1 MVLAGLVPAG
11 MSSTSRKLN
20 VLVADKGPGFSAPGA
35 ARSNMVNA
43 AVAAAERFRAA
54 GGVGCPTKHL
64 AQIALIKIEFGPLRS
79 GLVIAIA
86 EEGGQNSLVTIA
98 AGVAVRKAG
107 RTKRA
112 VMSVILFILGILV
125 TAAGVVTIA
134 FGIPINEFSLGNT
147 LIVSGTTTVAAGL
160 ILIGLAAAVDQLTQ
174 ITTALRPRAG
184 ARPAPQPQ
192 AVEAALPGAPRP
204 GQLPVQAQGQV
215 PIPVQV
221 PVKPPMPAPPRGPV
235 FARSKAEDRAGEPAP
250 AVSAPEASSSAIER
264 LRSSLARADQ
274 KAGDFTDAEDVP
286 YSAPAPATPAGPG
299 LGPNLGANGAAPTA
313 GPGAAEAPKK
323 PPLDF
328 LFRSK
333 SREPQPEPFDA
344 VWPKRGSRRADEQ
357 AGAGEPARPAAA
369 ETPIDR
375 APVAETPY
383 ASAPEELRL
392 PAILKSGVVDGM
404 AYTLYAD
411 GSIEAQLPQGT
422 VRFGS
427 IAELRSHIENN
438 S

>member
-1 MVLAGLVPAG
+1 
-11 MSSTSRKLN
+11 
-20 VLVADKGPGFSAPGA
+20 
-35 ARSNMVNA
+35 
-43 AVAAAERFRAA
+43 
-54 GGVGCPTKHL
+54 
-64 AQIALIKIEFGPLRS
+64 
-79 GLVIAIA
+79 
-86 EEGGQNSLVTIA
+86 
-98 AGVAVRKAG
+98 
-107 RTKRA
+107 
-112 VMSVILFILGILV
+112 MSVILLILGILV
-125 TAAGVVTIA
+125 TAAGVVTIG

-147 LIVSGTTTVAAGL
+147 LIVSGTTAVAAGL

-174 ITTALRPRAG
+174 IATALRPRAG

-192 AVEAALPGAPRP
+192 AVEPALPGTPRP
-204 GQLPVQAQGQV
+204 GQFPVQAQGQV
-215 PIPVQV
+215 PVPVQV
-221 PVKPPMPAPPRGPV
+221 PVKAPMPAPPRGPI
-235 FARSKAEDRAGEPAP
+235 FARPKAEDRAGEPAP
-250 AVSAPEASSSAIER
+250 AESAPEASSSAIER

-274 KAGDFTDAEDVP
+274 KAGDVADAEDVP
-286 YSAPAPATPAGPG
+286 YSPGAPAQATPAGPAA
-299 LGPNLGANGAAPTA
+299 GANGAAPAA
-313 GPGAAEAPKK
+313 GAGAAEALKR

-344 VWPKRGSRRADEQ
+344 VWPKRGSRRSDEQ
-357 AGAGEPARPAAA
+357 AGASESAGPAVA
-369 ETPIDR
+369 EEMPIDR
-375 APVAETPY
+375 APVSETPH
-383 ASAPEELRL
+383 ASTPEELRL